1 MPAGD
6 VHASDA
12 AWAASG
18 GMALTGWPD
27 DAPLLAPRGLMRDVS
42 RLGARITAAT
52 SALGR
57 RVELDW
63 PALLGERAALSGFGR
78 QGDRS
83 CGGATRLLPVPDGWL
98 AVALA
103 RASDVDL
110 LPAWLERA
118 IASDD
123 PWPDVARI
131 LRERAAAGLVE
142 RAALLGLPV
151 GRLGEVAAAGPAVRA
166 AALAAAPA
174 RSSLEGS
181 LVVDLSSLWAGPLCA
196 HLLGLAG
203 ARVVKVESTTRPD
216 SARFGPAAFFAL
228 LHHGHQSVVLDLG
241 STGGQGALAELL
253 DRADVV
259 IEASRPRALAQ
270 LGIDAAGV
278 LARGRAA
285 AWVSITGHGRR
296 GPAGARVAFGD
307 DAAVAG
313 GLVARD
319 SAGRPCFCADAVADP
334 LAGLSAAAAA
344 LEALQAGGCWLLD
357 VALARVAASASA
369 DPPPPPTA
377 GLAAAAG
384 AVAPPRARRVTGEA
398 PPLGAHTA
406 AVLAELSR
414 SCP

>member
-18 GMALTGWPD
+18 LMALTGWPD

-52 SALGR
+52 NALGR
-57 RVELDW
+57 RVDLDW

-78 QGDRS
+78 RGDRS

-98 AVALA
+98 AVTLA

-110 LPAWLERA
+110 LPAWLECA
-118 IASDD
+118 IESAD
-123 PWPDVARI
+123 PWLSVARI
-131 LRERAAAGLVE
+131 LQERAGAGVVE

-151 GRLGEVAAAGPAVRA
+151 GRLGEVAAAGSAVPAVR
-166 AALAAAPA
+166 LAARPA
-174 RSSLEGS
+174 RSSLEGC

-216 SARFGPAAFFAL
+216 GARFGPAAFFAL
-228 LHHGHQSVVLDLG
+228 LHHGHESVVLDFG
-241 STGGQGALAELL
+241 SAAGQGVLAELL

-270 LGIDAAGV
+270 LGIDAAGI

-285 AWVSITGHGRR
+285 VWVSITGHGRV

-313 GLVARD
+313 GLVAGD
-319 SAGRPCFCADAVADP
+319 GAGRPCFCADAVADP
-334 LAGLSAAAAA
+334 LAGLTAAAAA

-357 VALARVAASASA
+357 IALARVAASASA
-369 DPPPPPTA
+369 DPPPAPA
-377 GLAAAAG
+377 HGVAAAAD
-384 AVAPPRARRVTGEA
+384 APAPPRARPVSGEA

-406 AVLAELSR
+406 AVLAELAR
-414 SCP
+414 HRP